1 MTIKAINS
9 KYSFAICLFILA
21 ILIFGHVSVYCQNQE
36 NEKLIEYVVA
46 KVNNTIITSTELQ
59 AAVDNLKARMKDA
72 KVDEIT
78 IRKEVLENLIIEK
91 LVTTIAQIYKVEVS
105 DEDINQRIE
114 LIKKDNKIETDDELN
129 NALKAQ
135 GITLQWLK
143 EQLKRG
149 FLYQRVILS
158 NVYAT
163 ITVSDQEVLDYY
175 NRNIRE
181 YSSGEEARIRQIF
194 ISTSDKDEAA
204 ALSSINEAYEKLKQG
219 MDFISVL
226 NQYSDENTRI
236 NGGDIGY
243 FKKGELVGALEEAAS
258 KLQLGDYSDVI
269 KTNNG
274 YHIIQVTE
282 RKIAKEIPLE
292 SVRQEITEKIRTS
305 KLEAASKVY
314 IEKLKK
320 DYFVEILDPSLKP
333 KEEHNPEG
341 NE

>member
-1 MTIKAINS
+1 MNIKAINY
-9 KYSFAICLFILA
+9 KYSFALCIFIAA
-21 ILIFGHVSVYCQNQE
+21 ILLFGHVSVSCQSQE
-36 NEKLIEYVVA
+36 KEKMVEYVVA

-59 AAVDNLKARMKDA
+59 AAVNNLKARMKDA
-72 KVDEIT
+72 KVDENIL
-78 IRKEVLENLIIEK
+78 RKEALENLIIEK

-105 DEDINQRIE
+105 DDDINKRIE
-114 LIKKDNKIETDDELN
+114 LIKKDNNIETDEELDKT
-129 NALKAQ
+129 LKTQ
-135 GITLQWLK
+135 GISLLWLK

-149 FLYQRVILS
+149 FLYQKVILS
-158 NVYAT
+158 SVYAT

-181 YSSGEEARIRQIF
+181 YSSGEESRLRQIF
-194 ISTSDKDEAA
+194 VSTSDKDEAT
-204 ALSSINEAYEKLKQG
+204 ALASIREAHEKLKQG
-219 MDFISVL
+219 VDFISVL
-226 NQYSDENTRI
+226 NQYSDESARI
-236 NGGDIGY
+236 NDGDIGY

-269 KTNNG
+269 KTDNG

-292 SVRQEITEKIRTS
+292 SVRQEITEKIRTT
-305 KLEAASKVY
+305 KMEAASKVY

-333 KEEHNPEG
+333 TAEQNPEG
-341 NE
+341 N

>member
-1 MTIKAINS
+1 MNIKALNY
-9 KYSFAICLFILA
+9 KYSFALCFFIVA
-21 ILIFGHVSVYCQNQE
+21 ILLFGHVSVSCQSQE

-46 KVNNTIITSTELQ
+46 KVNNTVITSTELQ
-59 AAVDNLKARMKDA
+59 AAVNNLKARIKDT
-72 KVDEIT
+72 KVDENAL
-78 IRKEVLENLIIEK
+78 RKDALENLIIEK

-105 DEDINQRIE
+105 DDDISKRIE
-114 LIKKDNKIETDDELN
+114 LIKKDNNIETDEELDN
-129 NALKAQ
+129 TLKTQ
-135 GITLQWLK
+135 GISLLWLK

-181 YSSGEEARIRQIF
+181 YSSGEEVRIRQIF
-194 ISTSDKDEAA
+194 VSISDKDEAA
-204 ALSSINEAYEKLKQG
+204 ALSNITEAHQKLKQNV
-219 MDFISVL
+219 DFISVL
-226 NQYSDENTRI
+226 NQYSDENAKI
-236 NGGDIGY
+236 NDGDIGY
-243 FKKGELVGALEEAAS
+243 FKKGELVGPLEEAAS

-269 KTNNG
+269 KTDNG

-282 RKIAKEIPLE
+282 RKIAKEIPIE

-305 KLEAASKVY
+305 KMEAASKEY

-333 KEEHNPEG
+333 KDEKNPEG
-341 NE
+341 N

>member
-1 MTIKAINS
+1 MNIKAINS
-9 KYSFAICLFILA
+9 KYSFAICFFIVA
-21 ILIFGHVSVYCQNQE
+21 ILLFGHVSVSCQNHE

-46 KVNNTIITSTELQ
+46 KVNNTVITSTELQ
-59 AAVDNLKARMKDA
+59 AAVNNLKARIKDA
-72 KVDEIT
+72 KVDENT
-78 IRKEVLENLIIEK
+78 IRKEALENLIIEK

-105 DEDINQRIE
+105 DDDINKRIE
-114 LIKKDNKIETDDELN
+114 LIKKDNNIETDEELDN
-129 NALKAQ
+129 TLKTQ
-135 GITLQWLK
+135 GISLLWLK

-194 ISTSDKDEAA
+194 VSISDKDEAA
-204 ALSSINEAYEKLKQG
+204 ALASITEAHEKLKQG
-219 MDFISVL
+219 VDFVSVL
-226 NQYSDENTRI
+226 NQYSDENARI
-236 NGGDIGY
+236 NDGDIGY
-243 FKKGELVGALEEAAS
+243 FKKGELVGALEDAAS

-269 KTNNG
+269 KTDNG

-282 RKIAKEIPLE
+282 RKIAKEIPME

-305 KLEAASKVY
+305 KMETASKLY

-333 KEEHNPEG
+333 IAEQNPEG
-341 NE
+341 N

>member
-1 MTIKAINS
+1 MNIKAINS
-9 KYSFAICLFILA
+9 KYSFAICFLIIA
-21 ILIFGHVSVYCQNQE
+21 ILLFGNVSVSCQSKE

-59 AAVDNLKARMKDA
+59 AAVDNLKARMRDA
-72 KVDEIT
+72 KVDENT
-78 IRKEVLENLIIEK
+78 MRKEALENLIIEK

-129 NALKAQ
+129 NAL
-135 GITLQWLK
+135 
-143 EQLKRG
+143 
-149 FLYQRVILS
+149 
-158 NVYAT
+158 
-163 ITVSDQEVLDYY
+163 SDQEVLDYY
-175 NRNIRE
+175 NRNINE
-181 YSSGEEARIRQIF
+181 YSSGQEARIRQIF
-194 ISTSDKDEAA
+194 ISTSDKDEAV
-204 ALSSINEAYEKLKQG
+204 ALSSINEAHEKLKQG

-243 FKKGELVGALEEAAS
+243 FKKGELVGTLEEAAS
-258 KLQLGDYSDVI
+258 KLQLGGYSDVI

-305 KLEAASKVY
+305 KMEKESKEY
-314 IEKLKK
+314 IKKLKK

-333 KEEHNPEG
+333 KEEHNSEG

>member
-1 MTIKAINS
+1 
-9 KYSFAICLFILA
+9 
-21 ILIFGHVSVYCQNQE
+21 
-36 NEKLIEYVVA
+36 
-46 KVNNTIITSTELQ
+46 
-59 AAVDNLKARMKDA
+59 
-72 KVDEIT
+72 
-78 IRKEVLENLIIEK
+78 
-91 LVTTIAQIYKVEVS
+91 
-105 DEDINQRIE
+105 
-114 LIKKDNKIETDDELN
+114 
-129 NALKAQ
+129 
-135 GITLQWLK
+135 
-143 EQLKRG
+143 LKRG
-149 FLYQRVILS
+149 FLYQRVVLS

-163 ITVSDQEVLDYY
+163 ITVSDEEVLDYY

-194 ISTSDKDEAA
+194 ISTSDKDETV
-204 ALSSINEAYEKLKQG
+204 ALSSINEAHEKLKQG

-226 NQYSDENTRI
+226 NRYSDENTRI

-305 KLEAASKVY
+305 KMETASKEY